1 MLIRYKSIKFI
12 PLRTLSLCLDL
23 WVLCQCILVYC
34 ILCFNNSENISLITY
49 VMGLWSGVSIDMI
62 FEPWPETNPNDGIWA
77 RMLEMA
83 MVVAH
88 HLTVLVA
95 VNIAQ
100 GCHTH
105 FERCELKS
113 GDSRLSHENACFK
126 LTFDLFFLPLLCV
139 QNIYGYVSLWEV
151 NSANPNHNEN
161 KISKIS
167 CNWKQIQKW
176 KLSISSCLYGRQAD
190 GANSRTISCFETLNS
205 FFF

>member
-126 LTFDLFFLPLLCV
+126 LTFDLFF
-139 QNIYGYVSLWEV
+139 SLFFV
-151 NSANPNHNEN
+151 F
-161 KISKIS
+161 KISMAMSAYGKLTVLWYPGLLTLTIMKTKFLRS
-167 CNWKQIQKW
+167 AVIENRFKSGNFQYPPVYMGDRQMVQIQG
-176 KLSISSCLYGRQAD
+176 L
-190 GANSRTISCFETLNS
+190 
-205 FFF
+205 